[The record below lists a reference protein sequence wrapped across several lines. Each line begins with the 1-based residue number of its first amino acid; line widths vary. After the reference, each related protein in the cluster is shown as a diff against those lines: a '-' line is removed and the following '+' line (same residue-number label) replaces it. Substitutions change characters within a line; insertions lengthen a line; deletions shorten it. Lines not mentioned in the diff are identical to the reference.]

1 MLFQFGYPRYT
12 KPRHSH
18 RDSSNR
24 PNVREQMHFVYPC
37 NYVELS
43 CSMVK
48 PLWLVEHGLVLVPL
62 PRKNGARRSSGF
74 TMLWRLC
81 RRRHSSWTSRSSF
94 FLSSG
99 GKDTSRAA
107 RAPPLRDAYCT
118 LDKAI
123 YRSWVL
129 LAQVCLCSR
138 ACCIAPMQRCT
149 PRFPWNATILPILD
163 RLPYYGFSKPLGMVV
178 VFWTK
183 VETGLDHWTFGLPVL
198 SYPSFLDNLID
209 VYLKRRRRFGLE

>member
-1 MLFQFGYPRYT
+1 
-12 KPRHSH
+12 
-18 RDSSNR
+18 
-24 PNVREQMHFVYPC
+24 
-37 NYVELS
+37 
-43 CSMVK
+43 MVK
-48 PLWLVEHGLVLVPL
+48 PLWLVKHGPVLVPL

-163 RLPYYGFSKPLGMVV
+163 RLLCYGFSKPLGMVLV
-178 VFWTK
+178 CLLDQGWNGSWSLNFRASSSLLSFFFGWFDWRLL
-183 VETGLDHWTFGLPVL
+183 EEGGLDWSNFGFRYCIILL
-198 SYPSFLDNLID
+198 NFD
-209 VYLKRRRRFGLE
+209 VPMDIGSGEFAFCCGSEILL